1 MSYVVDIDLEVVS
14 LQPDL
19 KCVPSMLNKDFF
31 ANSPILVAAL
41 QINLKLHCVCNSSSR
56 ITYHFSSIYLKCIL
70 RVILVIPAATL
81 QLHRNQTF

>member
-19 KCVPSMLNKDFF
+19 KCVLSMLNQGIF

-41 QINLKLHCVCNSSSR
+41 QINLRLHL
-56 ITYHFSSIYLKCIL
+56 Y
-70 RVILVIPAATL
+70 
-81 QLHRNQTF
+81 